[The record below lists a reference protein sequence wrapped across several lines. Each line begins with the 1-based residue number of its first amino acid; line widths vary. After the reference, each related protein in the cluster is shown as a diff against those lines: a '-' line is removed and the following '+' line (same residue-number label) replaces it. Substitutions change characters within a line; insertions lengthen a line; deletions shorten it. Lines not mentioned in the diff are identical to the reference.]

1 MNSRRNLGLPK
12 FRSVNLSKGNSVQQT
27 MIAPRVAEATS
38 SKPSWSNQ
46 TTGRQG
52 LWGSEVA
59 RKALSIW
66 SGSVSQQPNLLPAAQ
81 DSLIRQ
87 AAFPAPGFAH
97 KPSASQ
103 QAALAALDI
112 TVEPFSCSSSL
123 RATKSATIPI
133 RNPLFSQYG
142 RRGAKAPYFA
152 SLSVLFV
159 HNPRNHVKG

>member
-87 AAFPAPGFAH
+87 AAF
-97 KPSASQ
+97 
-103 QAALAALDI
+103 
-112 TVEPFSCSSSL
+112 SCSRLRTQALCLPASSL
-123 RATKSATIPI
+123 GCSRYHSRAFLLHFFSPSYKISYYSYPKPIILTIWTP
-133 RNPLFSQYG
+133 RCEGSLFCFS
-142 RRGAKAPYFA
+142 FS
-152 SLSVLFV
+152 SLCT
-159 HNPRNHVKG
+159 